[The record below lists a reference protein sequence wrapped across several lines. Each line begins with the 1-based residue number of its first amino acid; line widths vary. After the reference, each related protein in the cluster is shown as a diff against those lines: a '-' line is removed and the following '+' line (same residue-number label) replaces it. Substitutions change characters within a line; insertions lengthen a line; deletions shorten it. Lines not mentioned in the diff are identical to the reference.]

1 MLIKSQIMHIDTTD
15 NVTMAC
21 EAAFSACPISSL
33 GLVFVLAYRTLAT
46 CASFRAS
53 EAHDASLFGFVGE
66 VVDIL
71 TVFPQGHA
79 LVVVTARI
87 TVAHTMGIAN
97 EERANLELLAEVDH
111 FAGGFVAQIADTA
124 FCSCLDLVL
133 GSLQLSPSSRMRLAS
148 GLLFRQLAKLLGS
161 LSLERPNATACDNHG
176 LPCVGRDGCQV
187 DFTQIDCCV
196 NRSWCFFGFLRLNTD
211 MQLKAIVPDQATG
224 TALLRQCERSASFA
238 HRQDNPPILTAYCLS
253 RPLDRIEAFFSPW
266 ISHFH
271 LGMALTKLT
280 CGLDVGKK
288 GMHNHL
294 DRLTMQSKLA
304 FGRLLQLIAPRP
316 LGMVHSRLSVD
327 LSTEVPDFGGFHLRI
342 SKYSKHFFV
351 RLQSVNVDCFHKA
364 ALFSLFVFSYLQRSI
379 FEYVT

>member
-1 MLIKSQIMHIDTTD
+1 MHIDTAD

-66 VVDIL
+66 VVDIPA
-71 TVFPQGHA
+71 VFPQGHP

-97 EERANLELLAEVDH
+97 EERANLDLLAEVDH
-111 FAGGFVAQIADTA
+111 KASRFMAQIADTA

-133 GSLQLSPSSRMRLAS
+133 GSLQLSPSARMRLAS

-211 MQLKAIVPDQATG
+211 IQLKAIVPDQATG
-224 TALLRQCERSASFA
+224 NARGKRREARPLPIGRTTR
-238 HRQDNPPILTAYCLS
+238 PILTADFLS
-253 RPLDRIEAFFSPW
+253 RPFDRIEAFLSPW
-266 ISHFH
+266 IFHFH
-271 LGMALTKLT
+271 LGMSLTDFAFCIYFCNKAL
-280 CGLDVGKK
+280 D
-288 GMHNHL
+288 NHL
-294 DRLTMQSKLA
+294 HRL
-304 FGRLLQLIAPRP
+304 
-316 LGMVHSRLSVD
+316 
-327 LSTEVPDFGGFHLRI
+327 
-342 SKYSKHFFV
+342 
-351 RLQSVNVDCFHKA
+351 
-364 ALFSLFVFSYLQRSI
+364 
-379 FEYVT
+379 

>member
-1 MLIKSQIMHIDTTD
+1 MHIDTAD
-15 NVTMAC
+15 NVTRAC

-33 GLVFVLAYRTLAT
+33 GVVFVLVYRRLAT

-71 TVFPQGHA
+71 AVFPQGHP

-87 TVAHTMGIAN
+87 AVADPMGIAN
-97 EERANLELLAEVDH
+97 EERSNLMFLAEGDH
-111 FAGGFVAQIADTA
+111 FAGGFVAQIADTP

-211 MQLKAIVPDQATG
+211 IQLKAIVPDQATG
-224 TALLRQCERSASFA
+224 NARGKRRKA
-238 HRQDNPPILTAYCLS
+238 PPLPIGRTTRPFS
-253 RPLDRIEAFFSPW
+253 RRTF
-266 ISHFH
+266 
-271 LGMALTKLT
+271 
-280 CGLDVGKK
+280 
-288 GMHNHL
+288 
-294 DRLTMQSKLA
+294 
-304 FGRLLQLIAPRP
+304 
-316 LGMVHSRLSVD
+316 
-327 LSTEVPDFGGFHLRI
+327 
-342 SKYSKHFFV
+342 
-351 RLQSVNVDCFHKA
+351 
-364 ALFSLFVFSYLQRSI
+364 
-379 FEYVT
+379 